1 MNSVAM
7 ATQEVEFL
15 LNNPRNN
22 KKPKFRKSILVF
34 KSFRFKENKYHR
46 FFKMK
51 MKISV

>member
-34 KSFRFKENKYHR
+34 KSCFIKVLDSKKTNITDFLK
-46 FFKMK
+46 
-51 MKISV
+51 